1 MIPSNRSAARAT
13 TAAATLLSAI
23 VLATPLFAASGDKGP
38 ATKSRQ
44 EMASATAPDSSV
56 EPVETHIRE
65 LHKKLRITDAQK
77 PQWDALAQVM
87 RNNAQKMAELE
98 KRRAA
103 DAHSM
108 TAVDV
113 VKSYSEVID
122 AHEDGMKKFVPAFE
136 DLYNSMSDSQKKIA
150 DSLFRSRAR
159 SEARKEVS
167 KAS

>member
-1 MIPSNRSAARAT
+1 
-13 TAAATLLSAI
+13 
-23 VLATPLFAASGDKGP
+23 
-38 ATKSRQ
+38 
-44 EMASATAPDSSV
+44 MASATSPDSPAI
-56 EPVETHIRE
+56 ETVETHIKE

-77 PQWDALAQVM
+77 SQWDALAQVM
-87 RNNAQKMAELE
+87 RDNAQKMAELE

-103 DAHSM
+103 DANSM

-122 AHEDGMKKFVPAFE
+122 AHEDGMKKFIPAFE

-150 DSLFRSRAR
+150 DSLFRSKAR